1 MELMLRNRM
10 GVDISLNISF
20 MILFLQLAYE
30 CMWLVKG
37 TCNSIHSE
45 RVGSGYLQMV
55 LSLNIHVTTNNM
67 TRNLDTISCET
78 WTQFLTCCIVGFCI
92 VGS

>member
-1 MELMLRNRM
+1 M

-67 TRNLDTISCET
+67 TRNLDTISYLLYCRLLHCR
-78 WTQFLTCCIVGFCI
+78 FLIKFMM
-92 VGS
+92 